1 MVSHKRSL
9 HRQSGRAY
17 AHDIEENVVRWERV
31 WVSPLS
37 IPSSATSSGPV
48 KANGT
53 TSTQKLNSDTETAEK
68 LPTFSFKVKVW
79 AQLNNSTESVVL
91 KDGDDDDYINLVA
104 TTQSRKDVPSQANA
118 GSLTAAD
125 IRGAVGGGEEVSIS
139 SYTSNEAKP
148 KDKTIVAAAETEKT
162 MEVISEEPQNDNITT
177 EKPVD
182 VGTSETPAENS
193 SEETTSGAD
202 NASKD
207 KETENPVEENA
218 SKPDTDEITAETSGI
233 QNSTA
238 SIVTKDITNEE
249 EPKNTVSISN
259 NELKPAEELKSAENQ
274 ASDNTNVSDV
284 TNEPSNAKETPTDT
298 MPSEDIEIGGVPVA
312 ESKEDEK
319 LADISKDNVLKNEKS
334 TTEIVIPSETTDIEM
349 KDAPQEV
356 TSDNADAKSSE
367 SADVDMKDS

>member
-79 AQLNNSTESVVL
+79 AQLSNQMDSVVL

-104 TTQSRKDVPSQANA
+104 ATHSRKDVPNQANA

-148 KDKTIVAAAETEKT
+148 KDKNIVVAAETEKT
-162 MEVISEEPQNDNITT
+162 VEVISEEPQKDSVTT
-177 EKPVD
+177 EKPVG
-182 VGTSETPAENS
+182 VETSEKPAENAS
-193 SEETTSGAD
+193 NETALGAG
-202 NASKD
+202 NASED
-207 KETENPVEENA
+207 KKTENTVEENA
-218 SKPDTDEITAETSGI
+218 SKPGTDELTAEASGI
-233 QNSTA
+233 QNSTD
-238 SIVTKDITNEE
+238 SIITKDITNEE
-249 EPKNTVSISN
+249 EPNDTASASN
-259 NELKPAEELKSAENQ
+259 NELKTAEEVKSAENQ
-274 ASDNTNVSDV
+274 VSDV
-284 TNEPSNAKETPTDT
+284 TKEPSNAKETPTDI
-298 MPSEDIEIGGVPVA
+298 MPSEDIEINDVPVA

-319 LADISKDNVLKNEKS
+319 LADILKDNASKDEAS
-334 TTEIVIPSETTDIEM
+334 TTETVIPSETTDIEM

-356 TSDNADAKSSE
+356 TSDNADTKSSE